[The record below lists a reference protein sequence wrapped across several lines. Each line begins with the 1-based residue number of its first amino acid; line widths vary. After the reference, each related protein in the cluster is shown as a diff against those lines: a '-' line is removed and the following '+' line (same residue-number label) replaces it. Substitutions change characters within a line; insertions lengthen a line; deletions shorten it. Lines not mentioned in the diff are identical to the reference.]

1 MRRFYPAPAPGE
13 RRFGAVSSLAIPKEH
28 LVLKVLK
35 GSNILLVTQAEE
47 IRNILSLQDELVRH
61 RALWDAEPWLELD
74 MSTPQL
80 KALLLISEEE
90 GIRMRELARRL
101 GGSFSNATV
110 LVDRLVDRGLVE
122 RMADSQDRRVVLVR
136 VADEGQ
142 QLIDQLVTS
151 WRTLSTPLLEALA
164 PEDLSK
170 VHEALRVLLEAAQR
184 DRET

>member
-1 MRRFYPAPAPGE
+1 
-13 RRFGAVSSLAIPKEH
+13 VT
-28 LVLKVLK
+28 K
-35 GSNILLVTQAEE
+35 GRKASNIPLVAQTED
-47 IRNILSLQDELVRH
+47 IRDILKLQDELVRH

-90 GIRMRELARRL
+90 GLRMRELARRL

-110 LVDRLVDRGLVE
+110 LVDRLVERGFVE
-122 RMADSQDRRVVLVR
+122 RLADPQDRRVVLVR
-136 VADEGQ
+136 AADEGQ
-142 QLIDQLVTS
+142 QLIEQLVTS

-170 VHEALRVLLEAAQR
+170 VHEALRVLLEAAQQNR
-184 DRET
+184 